1 MIKFI
6 KKQPPVRLIAGGFML
21 AILLGSLL
29 LMLPISL
36 NDGVKLR
43 YIDSLY
49 TSVSAVC
56 VTGLTTVEVGSTFS
70 IFGRSVIAVLIQ
82 IGGLGVATVGA
93 GLIMLMGKKMDLKSR
108 NLVHEA
114 MNLSSGNGVIR
125 FLKQVFITTV
135 VIELA
140 GALLSF
146 AVFLQQYD
154 WKTALGY
161 GIFHSISSFNNAGFD
176 IFGLGTSLEPFRDN
190 VMLNLITSGLIILG
204 GIGFLVIKEVCVKN
218 FKVKK
223 YSVHAKVV
231 LLMTGAL
238 LLGGTLFIK
247 LTEGENISWLGAFFS
262 SVTARTAG
270 FSTYSFGAFTNA
282 GLAVM
287 MLLMFIGASSGST
300 GGGIKTTT
308 FFVIIKSIVA
318 ASRRGEATVFKY
330 SVSKEI
336 YKRASVIAFI
346 GISVIASST
355 FLLALLEPHI
365 AFQDIMFEM
374 VSAFATVGVSTGITA
389 DLSLPSKIVS
399 IAVMYIGRL
408 GPLTVA
414 SLWGF
419 SKTSLVRYPE
429 GNLAIG

>member
-56 VTGLTTVEVGSTFS
+56 VTGLTTVDVGSTFS

-161 GIFHSISSFNNAGFD
+161 GIFHSISAFNNAGFD
-176 IFGLGTSLEPFRDN
+176 IFGLGTSLEPFKDN
-190 VMLNLITSGLIILG
+190 VMLNLVTSGLIILG

-231 LLMTGAL
+231 LLMTGIL

>member
-1 MIKFI
+1 MKFI

-56 VTGLTTVEVGSTFS
+56 VTGLTTVDVGSTFS

>member
-56 VTGLTTVEVGSTFS
+56 VTGLTTVDVGSTFS

-231 LLMTGAL
+231 LLMTGIL

>member
-161 GIFHSISSFNNAGFD
+161 GIFHSISAFNNAGFD

-190 VMLNLITSGLIILG
+190 VMLNLVTSGLIILG

-231 LLMTGAL
+231 LLMTGIL
-238 LLGGTLFIK
+238 LLGGTLLIK

-270 FSTYSFGAFTNA
+270 FSTYSFGNFTNA

-355 FLLALLEPHI
+355 FLLTLFEPHI

>member
-21 AILLGSLL
+21 AMLLGSFL

-56 VTGLTTVEVGSTFS
+56 VTGLTTVDVGSTFS

-161 GIFHSISSFNNAGFD
+161 GIFHSISAFNNAGFD

-231 LLMTGAL
+231 LLMTGIL

-355 FLLALLEPHI
+355 FLLTLFEPHI

>member
-56 VTGLTTVEVGSTFS
+56 VTGLTTVDVGSTFS

>member
-21 AILLGSLL
+21 AMLLGSFL

-56 VTGLTTVEVGSTFS
+56 VTGLTTVDVGSTFS

-161 GIFHSISSFNNAGFD
+161 GIFHSISAFNNAGFD

-231 LLMTGAL
+231 LLMTGIL

-247 LTEGENISWLGAFFS
+247 LTERENISWLGAFFS

-270 FSTYSFGAFTNA
+270 FSTYSFGNFTNA

-355 FLLALLEPHI
+355 FLLTLFEPHI

>member
-21 AILLGSLL
+21 AMLLGSFL

-56 VTGLTTVEVGSTFS
+56 VTGLTTVDVGSTFS

-161 GIFHSISSFNNAGFD
+161 GIFHSISAFNNAGFD

-190 VMLNLITSGLIILG
+190 VMLNFVTSGLIILG

-218 FKVKK
+218 FNVKK

-231 LLMTGAL
+231 LLMTGIL

-355 FLLALLEPHI
+355 FLLTLFEPHI

>member
-21 AILLGSLL
+21 AMLLGSFL

-56 VTGLTTVEVGSTFS
+56 VTGLTTVDVGSTFS

-231 LLMTGAL
+231 LLMTGIL

-247 LTEGENISWLGAFFS
+247 LTERENISWLGAFFS

-355 FLLALLEPHI
+355 FLLTLFEPHI

>member
-93 GLIMLMGKKMDLKSR
+93 GLIALMGKKMDLKSR

-114 MNLSSGNGVIR
+114 MNLDSGNGVVR
-125 FLKQVFITTV
+125 FLKEVFITTV
-135 VIELA
+135 VIELI
-140 GALLSF
+140 GAILSF
-146 AVFLQQYD
+146 VAFLRYYD

-161 GIFHSISSFNNAGFD
+161 GVFHSISAFNNAGFD
-176 IFGLGTSLEPFRDN
+176 VFGTGTNLAPFKDD
-190 VMLNLITSGLIILG
+190 VILNLVTSGLIILG
-204 GIGFLVIKEVCVKN
+204 GIGFLVIKEVCVRK

-223 YSVHAKVV
+223 YSVHAKVA

-318 ASRRGEATVFKY
+318 ASRRGEVTVFKY

-374 VSAFATVGVSTGITA
+374 VSAFATVGVSTGISA
-389 DLSLPSKIVS
+389 DLSVPSKLVS

-419 SKTSLVRYPE
+419 SKTSLVRYPD

>member
-21 AILLGSLL
+21 AMLLGSFL

-56 VTGLTTVEVGSTFS
+56 VTGLTTVDVGSTFS

-355 FLLALLEPHI
+355 FLLTLFEPHI